1 MKIVYCLPQI
11 YKPGGIERIVSIKAN
26 YLVEH
31 GYDVSLI
38 FANQKNE
45 PSFYPLS
52 NLIKLYDLQVDYDST
67 LELPILKRIL
77 KKQTLKKKHRKR
89 LEKLLFQ
96 LRADIVISTFTHE
109 AEFLPSIKDGSKK
122 ILEFHF
128 CRGHKRM
135 MADSFQFSLL
145 TRIAY
150 YYKCWIEENIIIPRF
165 DQFVVLTK
173 EDKNNW
179 KDKIPNVINIPNI
192 IPYEN
197 DDCALLNNK
206 RVIAVGRLDAQK
218 GFDKLIDIWKD
229 VYKETQNW
237 TLHIYGCGCDEN
249 NLRKQIIDNGLNSIV
264 YVHQPK
270 KAIEDEYLKSS
281 VFVMTSRYE
290 GLPMTLLEATSLGL
304 PCVTYH
310 FPCGPQDVIIN
321 GETGYVVAN
330 NDPKSFVDRIITVM
344 KNEELRKW
352 MGNNA
357 KYNSKNYS
365 KNVIMHQWINLFDK
379 ILLK

>member
-77 KKQTLKKKHRKR
+77 KKQTLKKEHRKR

-150 YYKCWIEENIIIPRF
+150 YYRCWIEENIIIPRF
-165 DQFVVLTK
+165 DQFVVLTE
-173 EDKNNW
+173 EDKDNW
-179 KDKIPNVINIPNI
+179 INKIPSVINIPNI
-192 IPYEN
+192 ISFKSEE
-197 DDCALLNNK
+197 CALLNNK

-218 GFDKLIDIWKD
+218 GFDRLIDIWKD
-229 VYKETQNW
+229 VYVQCPDW
-237 TLHIYGCGCDEN
+237 HLHIYGEGVDKERLFQQIKN
-249 NLRKQIIDNGLNSIV
+249 NHINHVVFIHKPDNNII
-264 YVHQPK
+264 QR
-270 KAIEDEYLKSS
+270 YLESS
-281 VFVMTSRYE
+281 VMVMTSRYE
-290 GLPMTLLEATSLGL
+290 GWGLVLTEAMECGL
-304 PCVTYH
+304 PCIAYA
-310 FPCGPQDVIIN
+310 CKSGPKDIISN
-321 GETGYVVAN
+321 NIDGFCINENNKKKFVERLVYLLKNEITRKEMGLKARAN
-330 NDPKSFVDRIITVM
+330 VQRYSKDKVM
-344 KNEELRKW
+344 K
-352 MGNNA
+352 
-357 KYNSKNYS
+357 
-365 KNVIMHQWINLFDK
+365 QWICLFNH
-379 ILLK
+379 LVY